1 MSYSNIEFS
10 IDNGIARITL
20 ARPESANTISAA
32 MAEELM
38 QAAIACDGNPAVRV
52 VVLGAKGRFFSGGG
66 DVASFAAAGDGAAEL
81 LRGITAS
88 LHAAVSRF
96 ARMNAPLVTLVNG
109 TAAGAGFSLAI
120 SGDLVIAAESAKFT
134 PAYTR
139 IGMSADGGG
148 SFVLPRLV
156 GPQRARQ
163 LLLLN
168 PLCTATEARDLGL
181 VGFVV
186 PDAELE
192 SKGAEIARTLATG
205 PTRAYGEVKRLLI
218 DSHSNSLEQQL
229 ALESRSMAA
238 LAAETTDAH
247 EGFAAFAAK
256 RSANFTG
263 R

>member
-1 MSYSNIEFS
+1 MHYTNIEFS
-10 IDNGIARITL
+10 IDNGIARINL
-20 ARPESANTISAA
+20 ARPEFANTISLE
-32 MAEELM
+32 MAEELLH
-38 QAAIACDGNPAVRV
+38 AAIACDDDPAVRV

-66 DVASFAAAGDGAAEL
+66 DVASFAAAGDGAATL
-81 LRGITAS
+81 LRSVTAS

-96 ARMNAPLVTLVNG
+96 ARMNAPLITLING

-120 SGDLVIAAESAKFT
+120 SGDIVIAAESAKLT

-139 IGMSADGGG
+139 IGMSADAGG

-156 GPQRARQ
+156 GPLRARQ

-168 PLCTATEARDLGL
+168 PMCTASEARDLGL
-181 VGFVV
+181 VSFIV
-186 PDAELE
+186 PDADLE
-192 SKGAEIARTLATG
+192 SQGAAIARTLAAG

-218 DSHSNSLEQQL
+218 DSHANSLEQQL
-229 ALESRSMAA
+229 ALESRSMAT

-247 EGFAAFAAK
+247 EGFSAFVSK
-256 RSANFTG
+256 RTANFTG